1 MLIAVGEDTVGD
13 VQIVSPNT
21 QPAQL
26 VIPDAGELIQSE
38 DFQTINI
45 FRANKPA

>member
-38 DFQTINI
+38 DFQTIT
-45 FRANKPA
+45 FQS